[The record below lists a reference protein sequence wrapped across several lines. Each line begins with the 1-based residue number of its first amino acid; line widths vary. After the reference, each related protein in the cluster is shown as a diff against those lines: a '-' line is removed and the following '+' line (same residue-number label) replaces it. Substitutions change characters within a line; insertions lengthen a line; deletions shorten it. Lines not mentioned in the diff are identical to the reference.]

1 MTELLNKLNEFY
13 ILFAALSKNNPVVAG
28 AVSLWGLGVATYI
41 LKGIPSKIL
50 NFFERQLTTTMVVNN
65 SDHVYYY
72 LLHWLSEKKMH
83 RFVRELTLTKT
94 NKMDWSGDSKIAMGY
109 GKQYFFFE
117 KSLMSM
123 RRIRNDNTQNTE
135 VKEQIVLAVYKRDQK
150 IFAKLFEYVVARL
163 NDDNRLKTYTY
174 ENGCWQV
181 SQRQHPRPIET
192 VTLPKETKDK
202 LIYHIKEFE
211 TEKDWFL
218 TNGIPWRTGVMLYG
232 PPGTGKTSIIKA
244 LASFFEKNL
253 YILDL
258 ENMSETNFQRALREV
273 PPGEIC
279 LIEDIDTCNMKN
291 RKTLAIKP
299 KNPSTAPTESKK
311 EDEIL
316 SPSLGTILNA
326 IDGPN
331 STEGRILFATTNFPQ
346 DLDAALLRE
355 GRFDLKVEIGYMT
368 DECLHEYITRIY
380 GELPNIKKYRVLPN
394 TAPCLVQKL
403 VFENRKSPY
412 KVLEKVAKLESD
424 IVIADITKLKGESLW
439 QDYLTSE
446 TGISDEERTK

>member
-1 MTELLNKLNEFY
+1 
-13 ILFAALSKNNPVVAG
+13 
-28 AVSLWGLGVATYI
+28 
-41 LKGIPSKIL
+41 
-50 NFFERQLTTTMVVNN
+50 
-65 SDHVYYY
+65 
-72 LLHWLSEKKMH
+72 
-83 RFVRELTLTKT
+83 
-94 NKMDWSGDSKIAMGY
+94 MGY
-109 GKQYFFFE
+109 GKQYFLFE

-181 SQRQHPRPIET
+181 SQRQHPRPMDT
-192 VTLPKETKDK
+192 VTLPKETKEK
-202 LIYHIKEFE
+202 LISHIKEFE

-232 PPGTGKTSIIKA
+232 PPGTGKTSTIKA

-258 ENMSETNFQRALREV
+258 ENMSESQFQRALREV
-273 PPGEIC
+273 PSGQIC

-291 RKTLAIKP
+291 RKSLAGKQ
-299 KNPSTAPTESKK
+299 KNPSTGPAESKK

-346 DLDAALLRE
+346 DLDNALLRE
-355 GRFDLKVEIGYMT
+355 GQFNLKIEIGYMT
-368 DECLHEYITRIY
+368 DDCLHEYITRIY
-380 GELPNIKKYRVLPN
+380 GELPDIKKYHVLPN
-394 TAPCLVQKL
+394 IAPCLVQKL
-403 VFENRKSPY
+403 VFENRRSPY
-412 KVLEKVAKLESD
+412 KVLKQVANTESD
-424 IVIADITKLKGESLW
+424 IDNSDFDKLKDEKVW
-439 QDYLTSE
+439 QDYITE
-446 TGISDEERTK
+446 TGTSDDIKLHDRITSDP